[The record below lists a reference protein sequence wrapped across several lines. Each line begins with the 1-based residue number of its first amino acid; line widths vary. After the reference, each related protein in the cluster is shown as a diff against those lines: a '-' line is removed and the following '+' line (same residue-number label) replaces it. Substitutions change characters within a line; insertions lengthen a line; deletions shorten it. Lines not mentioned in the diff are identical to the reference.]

1 MADTLRI
8 FNELIAALDSLILNA
23 KPVAKNYINSIKRQ
37 LSRYS
42 REIKISGIKTK
53 QDLLFG
59 CCALSE
65 IIQNTDPQNI
75 SELRNL
81 LNYVSRG
88 ISNISSSISL
98 LKNMGSKND
107 FKHILKN
114 FILQIRHSGKKID
127 STTAKILERALLED
141 ESYIISTRDLGL
153 QKSDL
158 EILKDNIDIKR
169 FIVGEMGIGIIGKI
183 KDYIK
188 KMIENFDDT
197 IDLVSTI
204 KDILNEIKPID
215 PKAWETFLKIIV
227 DSINFATNLVID
239 IMSKL

>member
-1 MADTLRI
+1 
-8 FNELIAALDSLILNA
+8 
-23 KPVAKNYINSIKRQ
+23 
-37 LSRYS
+37 
-42 REIKISGIKTK
+42 
-53 QDLLFG
+53 
-59 CCALSE
+59 
-65 IIQNTDPQNI
+65 
-75 SELRNL
+75 
-81 LNYVSRG
+81 
-88 ISNISSSISL
+88 
-98 LKNMGSKND
+98 
-107 FKHILKN
+107 
-114 FILQIRHSGKKID
+114 
-127 STTAKILERALLED
+127 LLED
-141 ESYIISTRDLGL
+141 ESYIISTRELGL

-239 IMSKL
+239 ILSKL